1 MTDQQERAAR
11 FKALHVKGNPLVLYN
26 IWDAGGARALQEA
39 GAQAVATGS
48 WSMAAAHGFA
58 DGEAIPLQFVLQIVE
73 RIAVSTDLP
82 LTVDFEGGYAV
93 EPDLVALN
101 VRRVIQAG
109 AIGIN
114 LEDRV
119 VSGEGLYS
127 VADQARRIEAV
138 RRAAEQEGI
147 GLFINART
155 DLFLGSDPSRH
166 AGFVAEAIERQA
178 AYKEAGADGFFVPGL
193 TDPSLIKTVV
203 DATSLP
209 VNVMLFGDL
218 SSVRSVAAMGAAR
231 ASFGPGPYL
240 AAMSD
245 LKARF
250 IALA

>member
-1 MTDQQERAAR
+1 MTDQKERAAR
-11 FKALHVKGNPLVLYN
+11 FRALHVKGNPLVLYN

-39 GAQAVATGS
+39 GANAVATGS
-48 WSMAAAHGFA
+48 WSMAAAQGFE
-58 DGEAIPLQFVLQIVE
+58 DGEAIPLDFVLRIVQ
-73 RIAVSTDLP
+73 RIATSTELP

-93 EPDLVALN
+93 EPAQVAVN

-114 LEDRV
+114 FEDRV
-119 VSGEGLYS
+119 VSGHGLYP
-127 VADQARRIEAV
+127 VENHAKRIKAV
-138 RRAAEQEGI
+138 RQAADLEGVD
-147 GLFINART
+147 LFINART
-155 DLFLGSDPSRH
+155 DLFLGSDPSTH
-166 AGFVAEAIERQA
+166 AGFVAAAIKREA
-178 AYKEAGADGFFVPGL
+178 AYREAGADGFFVPGL
-193 TDPSLIKTVV
+193 ADPSLIKTVV

-209 VNVMLFGDL
+209 VNVMMFGDL
-218 SSVRSVAAMGAAR
+218 ASLGDVADLGVAR

>member
-39 GAQAVATGS
+39 SAQAVATGS

-58 DGEAIPLQFVLQIVE
+58 DGEAIPLEFVLQIVE
-73 RIAVSTDLP
+73 RIAATTDLP

-93 EPDLVALN
+93 EPHRVAAN

-119 VSGEGLYS
+119 VSGERLYS
-127 VADQARRIEAV
+127 VADQTKRIEAV
-138 RRAAEQEGI
+138 RQVADQEGI
-147 GLFINART
+147 DLFINART

-166 AGFVAEAIERQA
+166 AGFVAAAIERQA

-209 VNVMLFGDL
+209 VNVMMFGELASLGD
-218 SSVRSVAAMGAAR
+218 VAAMGVAR

-240 AAMSD
+240 AAMFD